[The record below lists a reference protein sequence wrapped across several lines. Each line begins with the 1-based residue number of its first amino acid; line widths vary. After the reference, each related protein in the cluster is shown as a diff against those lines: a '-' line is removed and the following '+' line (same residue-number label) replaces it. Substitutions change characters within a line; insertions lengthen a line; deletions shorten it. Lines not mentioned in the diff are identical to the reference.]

1 MQFLLYLCRFIVLE
15 TEKMKGKNR
24 YMSKEKNLLLHWLG
38 VLFGICMTTSLFAHE
53 VRVFGYV
60 LDSDNRG
67 VDLAN
72 VYVEEKTVVGTT
84 TNQNGYYEFVVD
96 IQDTITL
103 VYSMIGYETIRQQLY
118 TTRNV
123 IGINVV
129 LPTNEEMLN
138 EITVQA
144 IQRQTNAMDRVDI
157 STARLM
163 PDATGGGIESLLITF
178 AGVSQ
183 NNEMSSQYNVR
194 GGSFDEN
201 SVYVNGLEV
210 HRPLLIRSGQQEGLS
225 FVNTDMVESV
235 DFSAGGFDA
244 KYGDKM
250 SSVLDIRYKRP
261 TAFESRLSMSLLG
274 ASAYIGWGNDKM
286 SQMHGIRYKTSRY
299 LLGTA
304 NTKGVYN
311 PNFVDYQTQMTW
323 HLGKRQEVRGERLE
337 VRGKRWDITLLG
349 NFSQNSYEF
358 APDSEEET
366 TGTMQQAIRKEI
378 DFEGQEKDMFRTAF
392 AALNLRHHVHSQLHF
407 NWDLSGFYTH
417 ESETFDIRSEFVLS
431 EQQPINM
438 DSIGTEQSNQT
449 GEQITSDNLNTEGVL
464 GTGVFHEHARNTL
477 QASMI
482 TLSHSGEWKSD
493 NNTLQWGVSG
503 QMELINDRISEW
515 EWRDSMGYSMPNL
528 PQEMALYYALKGT
541 SSMLNTRVQAYVQ
554 DSYRWHTNNGD
565 VLLTGGVRLNWWSFT
580 NEVLPSPRLSVTWM
594 PGWKRDFTFR
604 VATGVYYQAPFYK
617 ELRQVV
623 QDEGAV
629 NRIYL
634 NNKLKA
640 QRSFQLVMGTD
651 YYFRAWGRPFKF
663 TAEAYGKLIDRMESY
678 TVDNVRV
685 RYSGVNDSEGYT
697 LGLDLKLMG
706 ELVPGADSWISFSTM
721 RSRMRFV
728 EDKYDLGWIPTPQEQ
743 RYSLTLYFQDYIPQ
757 LPQYKVH
764 LKFIYSEGMPFGY
777 PRNEKLRYLGH
788 MSNYQRVD
796 IGASRVFSAA
806 TDKWMKKAKHI
817 DSWSVQLEV
826 FNLIDKRN
834 VNSYY
839 WVTDVKGQQW
849 KTPNTLTGRMFN
861 LKFDVLIK

>member
-1 MQFLLYLCRFIVLE
+1 MFNIRIYHIFAILVAIFINGSIVAQ
-15 TEKMKGKNR
+15 G
-24 YMSKEKNLLLHWLG
+24 
-38 VLFGICMTTSLFAHE
+38 HE

-60 LDSDNRG
+60 LDTDNRG
-67 VDLAN
+67 VELAN
-72 VYVEEKTVVGTT
+72 VYVEENTMIGTT
-84 TNQNGYYEFVVD
+84 TNQNGYYEFFVEVN
-96 IQDTITL
+96 DTITL

-129 LPTNEEMLN
+129 LPTNEELLN
-138 EITVQA
+138 EITVRG
-144 IQRQTNAMDRVDI
+144 IQRQTNTMDRVDI
-157 STARLM
+157 GAARLM

-183 NNEMSSQYNVR
+183 NNETSSQYNVR

-201 SVYVNGLEV
+201 SVYVNGIEV

-225 FVNTDMVESV
+225 FVNPDMVESV

-250 SSVLDIRYKRP
+250 SSVLDIQYKHP
-261 TAFESRLSMSLLG
+261 IQLESRLSMSLLG
-274 ASAYIGWGNDKM
+274 ANGYVGWGDSTR

-299 LLGTA
+299 LLGTMD
-304 NTKGVYN
+304 TKGEYQ

-323 HLGKRQEVRGERLE
+323 KAGKQR
-337 VRGKRWDITLLG
+337 RWDITLLG
-349 NFSQNSYEF
+349 NFSQNSYIF
-358 APDSEEET
+358 APDSSET
-366 TGTMQQAIRKEI
+366 ATGTLQQAIEKVI
-378 DFEGQEKDMFRTAF
+378 YFEGQEKDIFRTAF
-392 AALNLRHHVHSQLHF
+392 AALNISHKPNRNIQL
-407 NWDLSGFYTH
+407 NLDLSGFYTH
-417 ESETFDIRSEFVLS
+417 EKETFDIRSEYVLS
-431 EQQPINM
+431 EKPM
-438 DSIGTEQSNQT
+438 DTGGDGNQEENGNNNPM
-449 GEQITSDNLNTEGVL
+449 GEEITNGNLKNEGVL

-477 QASMI
+477 QAGMI
-482 TLSHSGEWKSD
+482 TMAHSGAWKSGE
-493 NNTLQWGVSG
+493 NNLQWGLSG
-503 QMELINDRISEW
+503 QVEMIKDRISEW

-528 PQEMALYYALKGT
+528 EKEMALYYALKGT
-541 SSMLNTRVQAYVQ
+541 ATMLNGRIQAYVQ
-554 DSYRWHTNNGD
+554 DSYRWYTENGD
-565 VLLTGGVRLNWWSFT
+565 VLLTGGIRLNWWSFT
-580 NEVLPSPRLSVTWM
+580 NEILPSPRVSVAWM

-604 VATGVYYQAPFYK
+604 VATGLYYQAPFYK

-623 QDEGAV
+623 QDDGAV

-634 NNKLKA
+634 NNRLKA
-640 QRSFQLVMGTD
+640 QRSWQLVMGTD

-685 RYSGVNDSEGYT
+685 RYSGINDSKGYT

-728 EDKYDLGWIPTPQEQ
+728 DDKYELGWIPTPQEQ
-743 RYSLTLYFQDYIPQ
+743 RYNLTIYFQDYLPQ

-764 LKFIYSEGMPFGY
+764 LKLIYSEGMPYGY
-777 PRNEKLRYLGH
+777 PRNEKLRYIGH
-788 MSNYQRVD
+788 MDDYQRID

-806 TDKWMKKAKHI
+806 TDKWMKKSKHV

-826 FNLIDKRN
+826 FNLIGQPN

-839 WVTDVKGQQW
+839 WTTDATGQQW
-849 KTPNTLTGRMFN
+849 STPNTLTGRMFN
-861 LKFDVLIK
+861 LKFDVMIK

>member
-1 MQFLLYLCRFIVLE
+1 MFNI
-15 TEKMKGKNR
+15 KR
-24 YMSKEKNLLLHWLG
+24 YHIFAL
-38 VLFGICMTTSLFAHE
+38 LFAIFINSNMIAQGHE

-60 LDSDNRG
+60 LDTDNRG
-67 VDLAN
+67 VELAN
-72 VYVEEKTVVGTT
+72 VYVEENTMIGTT
-84 TNQNGYYEFVVD
+84 TNQNGYYEFFVEVN
-96 IQDTITL
+96 DTITL

-129 LPTNEEMLN
+129 LPTNEELLN
-138 EITVQA
+138 EITVRG
-144 IQRQTNAMDRVDI
+144 IQRQTNTMDRVDI
-157 STARLM
+157 GAARLM

-183 NNEMSSQYNVR
+183 NNETSSQYNVR

-201 SVYVNGLEV
+201 SVYVNGIEV

-225 FVNTDMVESV
+225 FVNPDMVESV

-250 SSVLDIRYKRP
+250 SSVLDIQYKRP
-261 TAFESRLSMSLLG
+261 TQLESRLSMSLLG
-274 ASAYIGWGNDKM
+274 ANGYVGWGDSTR

-299 LLGTA
+299 LLGTMD
-304 NTKGVYN
+304 TKGEYQ

-323 HLGKRQEVRGERLE
+323 KAGKQR
-337 VRGKRWDITLLG
+337 RWDITLLG
-349 NFSQNSYEF
+349 NFSQNSYIF
-358 APDSEEET
+358 APDSSET
-366 TGTMQQAIRKEI
+366 ATGTLQQTIEKVI
-378 DFEGQEKDMFRTAF
+378 YFEGQEKDIFRTAF
-392 AALNLRHHVHSQLHF
+392 AALNISHKPNRNIQL
-407 NWDLSGFYTH
+407 NLDLSGFYTH
-417 ESETFDIRSEFVLS
+417 EKETFDIRSEYVLS
-431 EQQPINM
+431 EKPM
-438 DSIGTEQSNQT
+438 DTGGDGNQEENGSNNPM
-449 GEQITSDNLNTEGVL
+449 GEEITNGNLKNEGVL

-477 QASMI
+477 QAGMI
-482 TLSHSGEWKSD
+482 TLAHSGAWKNGE
-493 NNTLQWGVSG
+493 NNLQWGLSG
-503 QMELINDRISEW
+503 QVEMINDRISEW

-528 PQEMALYYALKGT
+528 EKEMALYYALKGT
-541 SSMLNTRVQAYVQ
+541 STMLNGRIQAYVQ
-554 DSYRWHTNNGD
+554 DSYRWYTENGD
-565 VLLTGGVRLNWWSFT
+565 VLLTGGIRLNWWSFT
-580 NEVLPSPRLSVTWM
+580 NEILPSPRVSVAWM

-604 VATGVYYQAPFYK
+604 VATGLYYQAPFYK

-623 QDEGAV
+623 QDDGAV

-634 NNKLKA
+634 NNRLKA
-640 QRSFQLVMGTD
+640 QRSWQLVMGTD

-685 RYSGVNDSEGYT
+685 RYSGINDSKGYT

-728 EDKYDLGWIPTPQEQ
+728 DDKYELGWIPTPQEQ
-743 RYSLTLYFQDYIPQ
+743 RYNLTIYFQDYLPQ

-764 LKFIYSEGMPFGY
+764 LKLIYSEGMPYGY
-777 PRNEKLRYLGH
+777 PRNEKLRYIGH
-788 MSNYQRVD
+788 MDDYQRID

-806 TDKWMKKAKHI
+806 TDKWMKKSKHV

-826 FNLIDKRN
+826 FNLIGQPN

-839 WVTDVKGQQW
+839 WTTDATGQQW
-849 KTPNTLTGRMFN
+849 STPNTLTGRMFN
-861 LKFDVLIK
+861 LKFDVMIK

>member
-1 MQFLLYLCRFIVLE
+1 MFNIRIQHIFAILVAIFINGSIVAQ
-15 TEKMKGKNR
+15 G
-24 YMSKEKNLLLHWLG
+24 
-38 VLFGICMTTSLFAHE
+38 HE

-67 VDLAN
+67 VELAN
-72 VYVEEKTVVGTT
+72 VYVEENTMIGTT
-84 TNQNGYYEFVVD
+84 TNQNGYYEFFVEVK
-96 IQDTITL
+96 DTITL
-103 VYSMIGYETIRQQLY
+103 VYSMIGYETIRQQLF
-118 TTRNV
+118 TTRSV

-138 EITVQA
+138 EITVRG
-144 IQRQTNAMDRVDI
+144 IQRQTNTMDRVDI
-157 STARLM
+157 GAARLM

-225 FVNTDMVESV
+225 FVNPDMVESV

-261 TAFESRLSMSLLG
+261 TQLESRLSMGLLG
-274 ASAYIGWGNDKM
+274 ASGYVGWGDSTK

-299 LLGTA
+299 LLGTMD
-304 NTKGVYN
+304 TKGEYH

-323 HLGKRQEVRGERLE
+323 KAGKQR
-337 VRGKRWDITLLG
+337 RWDITLLG
-349 NFSQNSYEF
+349 NFSQNSYLF
-358 APDSEEET
+358 APDSSKT
-366 TGTMQQAIRKEI
+366 ANGTLQQSIEKVI
-378 DFEGQEKDMFRTAF
+378 YFEGQEKDIFRTAF
-392 AALNLRHHVHSQLHF
+392 AALNISHKPNRNMQL
-407 NWDLSGFYTH
+407 NLDLSGFYTH
-417 ESETFDIRSEFVLS
+417 ETETFDIRSEYILS
-431 EQQPINM
+431 EKPM
-438 DSIGTEQSNQT
+438 DMNGEGDKEEQESNNPM
-449 GEQITSDNLNTEGVL
+449 GEEITNGNLKNEGVL

-477 QASMI
+477 QAGMI
-482 TLSHSGEWKSD
+482 TLAHSGAWKSGE
-493 NNTLQWGVSG
+493 NNLQWGLSG
-503 QMELINDRISEW
+503 QVEMINDRISEW

-528 PQEMALYYALKGT
+528 EKEMALYYALKGT
-541 SSMLNTRVQAYVQ
+541 STMLNGRIQAYVQ
-554 DSYRWHTNNGD
+554 DSYRWYTENGD

-580 NEVLPSPRLSVTWM
+580 NEILPSPRVSVAWM

-604 VATGVYYQAPFYK
+604 VATGLYYQAPFYK

-640 QRSFQLVMGTD
+640 QRSWQLVIGTD

-678 TVDNVRV
+678 TVDNVRI
-685 RYSGVNDSEGYT
+685 RYSGINDSEGYT

-721 RSRMRFV
+721 RSRMRFMD
-728 EDKYDLGWIPTPQEQ
+728 DKYELGWIPTPQEQ
-743 RYSLTLYFQDYIPQ
+743 RYNLTIYFQDYLPQ

-764 LKFIYSEGMPFGY
+764 LKFIYSEGMPYGY
-777 PRNEKLRYLGH
+777 PRNEKLRYIGH
-788 MSNYQRVD
+788 MDDYQRID
-796 IGASRVFSAA
+796 IGASRVFSTA
-806 TDKWMKKAKHI
+806 TDKWMKKAKHV

-826 FNLIDKRN
+826 FNLIGQPN

-839 WVTDVKGQQW
+839 WTTDATGQQW
-849 KTPNTLTGRMFN
+849 STPNTLTGRMFN
-861 LKFDVLIK
+861 LKFDVMIK

>member
-1 MQFLLYLCRFIVLE
+1 MFNIKRYHIFAILVAIFINGN
-15 TEKMKGKNR
+15 MIAQG
-24 YMSKEKNLLLHWLG
+24 
-38 VLFGICMTTSLFAHE
+38 HE

-60 LDSDNRG
+60 LDTDNRG
-67 VDLAN
+67 VELAN
-72 VYVEEKTVVGTT
+72 VYVEENTMIGTT
-84 TNQNGYYEFVVD
+84 TNQNGYYEFFVEVN
-96 IQDTITL
+96 DTITL

-129 LPTNEEMLN
+129 LPTNEELLN
-138 EITVQA
+138 EITVRG
-144 IQRQTNAMDRVDI
+144 IQRQTNTMDRVDI
-157 STARLM
+157 GAARLM

-183 NNEMSSQYNVR
+183 NNETSSQYNVR

-201 SVYVNGLEV
+201 SVYVNGIEV

-225 FVNTDMVESV
+225 FVNPDMVESV

-250 SSVLDIRYKRP
+250 SSVLDIQYKRP
-261 TAFESRLSMSLLG
+261 TQLESRLSMSLLG
-274 ASAYIGWGNDKM
+274 ANGYVGWGDSTR

-299 LLGTA
+299 LLGTMD
-304 NTKGVYN
+304 TKGEYQ

-323 HLGKRQEVRGERLE
+323 KAGKQR
-337 VRGKRWDITLLG
+337 RWDITLLG
-349 NFSQNSYEF
+349 NFSQNSYIF
-358 APDSEEET
+358 APDSSET
-366 TGTMQQAIRKEI
+366 ATGTLQQAIEKVI
-378 DFEGQEKDMFRTAF
+378 YFEGQEKDIFRTAF
-392 AALNLRHHVHSQLHF
+392 AALNISHKPNRNIQL
-407 NWDLSGFYTH
+407 NLDLSGFYTH
-417 ESETFDIRSEFVLS
+417 EKETFDIRSEYVLS
-431 EQQPINM
+431 EKPM
-438 DSIGTEQSNQT
+438 DTGGDGNQEENGNNNPM
-449 GEQITSDNLNTEGVL
+449 GEEITNGNLKNEGVL

-477 QASMI
+477 QAGMI
-482 TLSHSGEWKSD
+482 TMAHSGAWKNGE
-493 NNTLQWGVSG
+493 NNLQWGLSG
-503 QMELINDRISEW
+503 QVEMINDRISEW

-528 PQEMALYYALKGT
+528 EQEMALYYALKGT
-541 SSMLNTRVQAYVQ
+541 ATMLNGRIQAYVQ
-554 DSYRWHTNNGD
+554 DSYRWYTENGD

-580 NEVLPSPRLSVTWM
+580 NEILPSPRVSVAWM

-604 VATGVYYQAPFYK
+604 VATGLYYQAPFYK

-623 QDEGAV
+623 QDDGAV

-640 QRSFQLVMGTD
+640 QRSWQLVMGTD

-685 RYSGVNDSEGYT
+685 RYSGINDSKGYT

-728 EDKYDLGWIPTPQEQ
+728 DDKYELGWIPTPQEQ
-743 RYSLTLYFQDYIPQ
+743 RYNLTIYFQDYLPQ

-764 LKFIYSEGMPFGY
+764 LKFIYSEGMPYGY
-777 PRNEKLRYLGH
+777 PRNEKLRYIGH
-788 MSNYQRVD
+788 MDDYQRID

-806 TDKWMKKAKHI
+806 TDKWMKKSKHV

-826 FNLIDKRN
+826 FNLIGQPN

-839 WVTDVKGQQW
+839 WTTDATGQQW
-849 KTPNTLTGRMFN
+849 STPNTLTGRMFN
-861 LKFDVLIK
+861 LKFDVMIK

>member
-1 MQFLLYLCRFIVLE
+1 MFNIRIYHIFVILVAIFINGN
-15 TEKMKGKNR
+15 MIAQG
-24 YMSKEKNLLLHWLG
+24 
-38 VLFGICMTTSLFAHE
+38 HE

-60 LDSDNRG
+60 LDTDNRG
-67 VDLAN
+67 VELAN
-72 VYVEEKTVVGTT
+72 VYVEENTMIGTT
-84 TNQNGYYEFVVD
+84 TNQNGYYEFFVEVN
-96 IQDTITL
+96 DTITL

-129 LPTNEEMLN
+129 LPTNEELLN
-138 EITVQA
+138 EITVRG
-144 IQRQTNAMDRVDI
+144 IQRQTNTMDRVDI
-157 STARLM
+157 GAARLM

-183 NNEMSSQYNVR
+183 NNETSSQYNVR

-201 SVYVNGLEV
+201 SVYVNGIEV

-225 FVNTDMVESV
+225 FVNPDMVESV

-250 SSVLDIRYKRP
+250 SSVLDIQYKRP
-261 TAFESRLSMSLLG
+261 TQLESRLSMSLLG
-274 ASAYIGWGNDKM
+274 ANGYVGWGDSTR

-299 LLGTA
+299 LLGTMD
-304 NTKGVYN
+304 TKGEYQ

-323 HLGKRQEVRGERLE
+323 KAGKQR
-337 VRGKRWDITLLG
+337 RWDITLLG
-349 NFSQNSYEF
+349 NFSQNSYIF
-358 APDSEEET
+358 APDSSET
-366 TGTMQQAIRKEI
+366 ATGTLQQAIEKVI
-378 DFEGQEKDMFRTAF
+378 YFEGQEKDIFRTAF
-392 AALNLRHHVHSQLHF
+392 AALNISHKPNRNIQL
-407 NWDLSGFYTH
+407 NLDLSGFYTH
-417 ESETFDIRSEFVLS
+417 EKETFDIRSEYVLS
-431 EQQPINM
+431 EKPM
-438 DSIGTEQSNQT
+438 DTGGDGNQEENGSNNPM
-449 GEQITSDNLNTEGVL
+449 GEEITNGNLKNEGVL

-477 QASMI
+477 QAGMI
-482 TLSHSGEWKSD
+482 TMAHSGAWKNGE
-493 NNTLQWGVSG
+493 NNLQWGLSG
-503 QMELINDRISEW
+503 QVEMINDRISEW

-528 PQEMALYYALKGT
+528 EKEMALYYALKGT
-541 SSMLNTRVQAYVQ
+541 ATMLNGRIQAYVQ
-554 DSYRWHTNNGD
+554 DSYRWYTENGD
-565 VLLTGGVRLNWWSFT
+565 VLLTGGIRLNWWSFT
-580 NEVLPSPRLSVTWM
+580 NEILPSPRVSVAWM

-604 VATGVYYQAPFYK
+604 VATGLYYQAPFYK

-623 QDEGAV
+623 QDDGAV

-634 NNKLKA
+634 NNRLKA
-640 QRSFQLVMGTD
+640 QRSWQLVMGTD

-685 RYSGVNDSEGYT
+685 RYSGINDSKGYT

-728 EDKYDLGWIPTPQEQ
+728 DDKYELGWIPTPQEQ
-743 RYSLTLYFQDYIPQ
+743 RYNLTIYFQDYLPQ

-764 LKFIYSEGMPFGY
+764 LKLIYSEGMPYGY
-777 PRNEKLRYLGH
+777 PRNEKLRYIGH
-788 MSNYQRVD
+788 MDDYQRID

-806 TDKWMKKAKHI
+806 TDKWMKKSKHV

-826 FNLIDKRN
+826 FNLIGQPN

-839 WVTDVKGQQW
+839 WTTDATGQQW
-849 KTPNTLTGRMFN
+849 STPNTLTGRMFN
-861 LKFDVLIK
+861 LKFDVMIK

>member
-1 MQFLLYLCRFIVLE
+1 MFNIKRYHIFAILVAIFIN
-15 TEKMKGKNR
+15 GNIIAQ
-24 YMSKEKNLLLHWLG
+24 G
-38 VLFGICMTTSLFAHE
+38 HE

-60 LDSDNRG
+60 LDTDNRG
-67 VDLAN
+67 VELAN
-72 VYVEEKTVVGTT
+72 VYVEENTMIGTT
-84 TNQNGYYEFVVD
+84 TNQNGYYEFFVEVK
-96 IQDTITL
+96 DTITL

-129 LPTNEEMLN
+129 LPTNEELLN
-138 EITVQA
+138 EITVRG
-144 IQRQTNAMDRVDI
+144 IQRQTNTMDRVDI
-157 STARLM
+157 GAARLM

-183 NNEMSSQYNVR
+183 NNETSSQYNVR

-201 SVYVNGLEV
+201 SVYVNGIEV

-225 FVNTDMVESV
+225 FVNPDMVESV

-250 SSVLDIRYKRP
+250 SSVLDIQYKRP
-261 TAFESRLSMSLLG
+261 TQLESRLSMSLLG
-274 ASAYIGWGNDKM
+274 ANGYVGWGDSTR

-299 LLGTA
+299 LLGTMD
-304 NTKGVYN
+304 TKGEYQ

-323 HLGKRQEVRGERLE
+323 KAGKQR
-337 VRGKRWDITLLG
+337 RWDITLLG
-349 NFSQNSYEF
+349 NFSQNSYIF
-358 APDSEEET
+358 APDSSET
-366 TGTMQQAIRKEI
+366 ATGTLQQAIEKVI
-378 DFEGQEKDMFRTAF
+378 YFEGQEKDIFRTAF
-392 AALNLRHHVHSQLHF
+392 AALNISHKPNRNIQL
-407 NWDLSGFYTH
+407 NLDLSGFYTH
-417 ESETFDIRSEFVLS
+417 EKETFDIRSEYVLS
-431 EQQPINM
+431 EKPM
-438 DSIGTEQSNQT
+438 DTGGDGNQEENGNNNPM
-449 GEQITSDNLNTEGVL
+449 GEEITNGNLKNEGVL

-477 QASMI
+477 QAGMI
-482 TLSHSGEWKSD
+482 TLAHSGAWKSGE
-493 NNTLQWGVSG
+493 NNLQWGLSG
-503 QMELINDRISEW
+503 QVEMINDRISEW

-528 PQEMALYYALKGT
+528 EKEMALYYALKGT
-541 SSMLNTRVQAYVQ
+541 STMLNGRIQAYVQ
-554 DSYRWHTNNGD
+554 DSYRWYTENGD

-580 NEVLPSPRLSVTWM
+580 NEILPSPRLSIAWM

-604 VATGVYYQAPFYK
+604 VATGLYYQAPFYK

-623 QDEGAV
+623 QDDGAV

-634 NNKLKA
+634 NNRLKA
-640 QRSFQLVMGTD
+640 QRSWQLVIGTD

-685 RYSGVNDSEGYT
+685 RYSGVNDSKGYT
-697 LGLDLKLMG
+697 IGLDLKLMG
-706 ELVPGADSWISFSTM
+706 ELVPGVDSWISFSTM

-728 EDKYDLGWIPTPQEQ
+728 DDKYELGWIPTPQEQ
-743 RYSLTLYFQDYIPQ
+743 RYNLTIYFQDYLPQ

-764 LKFIYSEGMPFGY
+764 LKFIYSEGMPYGY
-777 PRNEKLRYLGH
+777 PRNEKLRYIGH
-788 MSNYQRVD
+788 MDDYQRID

-806 TDKWMKKAKHI
+806 TDKWMKKSKHV

-826 FNLIDKRN
+826 FNLIGKPN

-839 WVTDVKGQQW
+839 WVTDAKGQQW
-849 KTPNTLTGRMFN
+849 STPNTLTGRMFN
-861 LKFDVLIK
+861 LKFDVMIK

>member
-1 MQFLLYLCRFIVLE
+1 MFNIKRYHIFALLVAIFINGN
-15 TEKMKGKNR
+15 MIAQG
-24 YMSKEKNLLLHWLG
+24 
-38 VLFGICMTTSLFAHE
+38 HE

-60 LDSDNRG
+60 LDTDNRG
-67 VDLAN
+67 VELAN
-72 VYVEEKTVVGTT
+72 VYVEENTMIGTT
-84 TNQNGYYEFVVD
+84 TNQNGYYEFFVEVK
-96 IQDTITL
+96 DTITL

-129 LPTNEEMLN
+129 LPTNEELLN
-138 EITVQA
+138 EITVRG
-144 IQRQTNAMDRVDI
+144 IQRQTNTMDRVDI
-157 STARLM
+157 GAARLM

-183 NNEMSSQYNVR
+183 NNETSSQYNVR

-201 SVYVNGLEV
+201 SVYVNGIEV

-225 FVNTDMVESV
+225 FVNPDMVESV

-250 SSVLDIRYKRP
+250 SSVLDIQYKHP
-261 TAFESRLSMSLLG
+261 IQLESRLSMSLLG
-274 ASAYIGWGNDKM
+274 ANGYVGWGDSTR

-299 LLGTA
+299 LLGTMD
-304 NTKGVYN
+304 TKGEYQ

-323 HLGKRQEVRGERLE
+323 KAGKQR
-337 VRGKRWDITLLG
+337 RWDITLLG
-349 NFSQNSYEF
+349 NFSQNSYIF
-358 APDSEEET
+358 APDSSET
-366 TGTMQQAIRKEI
+366 ATGTLQQAIEKVI
-378 DFEGQEKDMFRTAF
+378 YFEGQEKDIFRTAF
-392 AALNLRHHVHSQLHF
+392 AALNISHKPNRNIQL
-407 NWDLSGFYTH
+407 NLDLSGFYTH
-417 ESETFDIRSEFVLS
+417 EKETFDIRSEYVLS
-431 EQQPINM
+431 EKPM
-438 DSIGTEQSNQT
+438 DTGGDGNQEENGNNNPM
-449 GEQITSDNLNTEGVL
+449 GEEITNGNLKNEGVL

-477 QASMI
+477 QAGMI
-482 TLSHSGEWKSD
+482 TLAHSGAWKNGE
-493 NNTLQWGVSG
+493 NNMQWGLSG
-503 QMELINDRISEW
+503 QVEMINDRISEW

-528 PQEMALYYALKGT
+528 EQEMALYYALKGT
-541 SSMLNTRVQAYVQ
+541 ATMLNGRIQAYVQ
-554 DSYRWHTNNGD
+554 DSYRWYTENGD

-580 NEVLPSPRLSVTWM
+580 NEILPSPRVSVAWM

-604 VATGVYYQAPFYK
+604 VATGLYYQAPFYK

-623 QDEGAV
+623 QDDGAV

-640 QRSFQLVMGTD
+640 QRSWQLVIGTD

-685 RYSGVNDSEGYT
+685 RYSGINDSKGYT

-728 EDKYDLGWIPTPQEQ
+728 DDKYELGWIPTPQEQ
-743 RYSLTLYFQDYIPQ
+743 RYNLTIYFQDYLPQ

-764 LKFIYSEGMPFGY
+764 LKFIYSEGMPYGY
-777 PRNEKLRYLGH
+777 PRNEKLRYIGH
-788 MSNYQRVD
+788 MDDYQRID

-806 TDKWMKKAKHI
+806 TDKWMKKSKHV

-826 FNLIDKRN
+826 FNLIGQPN

-839 WVTDVKGQQW
+839 WTTDATGQQW
-849 KTPNTLTGRMFN
+849 STPNTLTGRMFN
-861 LKFDVLIK
+861 LKFDVMIK

>member
-1 MQFLLYLCRFIVLE
+1 MFNIKRYHIFALLVAIFINGN
-15 TEKMKGKNR
+15 MIAQG
-24 YMSKEKNLLLHWLG
+24 
-38 VLFGICMTTSLFAHE
+38 HE

-60 LDSDNRG
+60 LDTDNRG
-67 VDLAN
+67 VELAN
-72 VYVEEKTVVGTT
+72 VYVEENTMIGTT
-84 TNQNGYYEFVVD
+84 TNQNGYYEFFVEVS
-96 IQDTITL
+96 DTITL

-129 LPTNEEMLN
+129 LPTNEELLN
-138 EITVQA
+138 EITVRG
-144 IQRQTNAMDRVDI
+144 IQRQTNTMDRVDI
-157 STARLM
+157 GAARLM

-183 NNEMSSQYNVR
+183 NNETSSQYNVR

-201 SVYVNGLEV
+201 SVYVNGIEV

-225 FVNTDMVESV
+225 FVNPDMVESV

-250 SSVLDIRYKRP
+250 SSVLDIQYKRP
-261 TAFESRLSMSLLG
+261 TQLESRLSMSLLG
-274 ASAYIGWGNDKM
+274 ANGYVGWGDSTR

-299 LLGTA
+299 LLGTMD
-304 NTKGVYN
+304 TKGEYQ

-323 HLGKRQEVRGERLE
+323 KAGKQR
-337 VRGKRWDITLLG
+337 RWDITLLG
-349 NFSQNSYEF
+349 NFSQNSYIF
-358 APDSEEET
+358 APDSSET
-366 TGTMQQAIRKEI
+366 ATGTLQQAIEKVI
-378 DFEGQEKDMFRTAF
+378 YFEGQEKDIFRTAF
-392 AALNLRHHVHSQLHF
+392 AALNISHKPNRNIQL
-407 NWDLSGFYTH
+407 NLDLSGFYTH
-417 ESETFDIRSEFVLS
+417 EKETFDIRSEYVLS
-431 EQQPINM
+431 EKPM
-438 DSIGTEQSNQT
+438 DTGGDGNQEENESNNPM
-449 GEQITSDNLNTEGVL
+449 GEEITNGNLKNEGVL

-477 QASMI
+477 QAGMI
-482 TLSHSGEWKSD
+482 TMAHSGAWKNGE
-493 NNTLQWGVSG
+493 NNLQWGLSG
-503 QMELINDRISEW
+503 QVEMINDRISEW

-528 PQEMALYYALKGT
+528 EQEMALYYALKGT
-541 SSMLNTRVQAYVQ
+541 ATMLNGRIQAYVQ
-554 DSYRWHTNNGD
+554 DSYRWYTENGD
-565 VLLTGGVRLNWWSFT
+565 VLLTGGIRLNWWSFT
-580 NEVLPSPRLSVTWM
+580 NEILPSPRLSIAWM

-604 VATGVYYQAPFYK
+604 VATGLYYQAPFYK

-623 QDEGAV
+623 QDDGAV

-640 QRSFQLVMGTD
+640 QRSWQLVIGTD

-685 RYSGVNDSEGYT
+685 RYSGINDSKGYT

-728 EDKYDLGWIPTPQEQ
+728 DDKYELGWIPTPQEQ
-743 RYSLTLYFQDYIPQ
+743 RYNLTIYFQDYLPQ

-764 LKFIYSEGMPFGY
+764 LKLIYSEGMPYGY
-777 PRNEKLRYLGH
+777 PRNEKLRYIGH
-788 MSNYQRVD
+788 MDDYQRID

-806 TDKWMKKAKHI
+806 TDKWMKKSKHV

-826 FNLIDKRN
+826 FNLIGQPN

-839 WVTDVKGQQW
+839 WTTDATGQQW
-849 KTPNTLTGRMFN
+849 STPNTLTGRMFN
-861 LKFDVLIK
+861 LKFDVMIK

>member
-1 MQFLLYLCRFIVLE
+1 MFNIKRYHIFAILVAIFIN
-15 TEKMKGKNR
+15 GNIIAQ
-24 YMSKEKNLLLHWLG
+24 G
-38 VLFGICMTTSLFAHE
+38 HE

-60 LDSDNRG
+60 LDTDNRG
-67 VDLAN
+67 VELAN
-72 VYVEEKTVVGTT
+72 VYVEENTMIGTT
-84 TNQNGYYEFVVD
+84 TNQNGYYEFFVEVN
-96 IQDTITL
+96 DTITL

-129 LPTNEEMLN
+129 LPTNEELLN
-138 EITVQA
+138 EITVRG
-144 IQRQTNAMDRVDI
+144 IQRQTNTMDRVDI
-157 STARLM
+157 GAARLM

-183 NNEMSSQYNVR
+183 NNETSSQYNVR

-201 SVYVNGLEV
+201 SVYVNGIEV

-225 FVNTDMVESV
+225 FVNPDMVESV

-250 SSVLDIRYKRP
+250 SSVLDIQYKRP
-261 TAFESRLSMSLLG
+261 TQLESRLSMSLLG
-274 ASAYIGWGNDKM
+274 ANGYVGWGDSTR

-299 LLGTA
+299 LLGTMD
-304 NTKGVYN
+304 TKGEYQ

-323 HLGKRQEVRGERLE
+323 KAGKQR
-337 VRGKRWDITLLG
+337 RWDITLLG
-349 NFSQNSYEF
+349 NFSQNSYIF
-358 APDSEEET
+358 APDSSET
-366 TGTMQQAIRKEI
+366 ATGTLQQAIEKVI
-378 DFEGQEKDMFRTAF
+378 YFEGQEKDIFRTAF
-392 AALNLRHHVHSQLHF
+392 AALNISHKPNRNIQL
-407 NWDLSGFYTH
+407 NLDLSGFYTH
-417 ESETFDIRSEFVLS
+417 EKETFDIRSEYVLS
-431 EQQPINM
+431 EKPM
-438 DSIGTEQSNQT
+438 DTGGDGNQEENGSNNPM
-449 GEQITSDNLNTEGVL
+449 GEEITNGNLKNEGVL

-477 QASMI
+477 QAGMI
-482 TLSHSGEWKSD
+482 TMAHSGAWKNGE
-493 NNTLQWGVSG
+493 NNLQWGLSG
-503 QMELINDRISEW
+503 QVEMINDRISEW

-528 PQEMALYYALKGT
+528 EQEMALYYALKGT
-541 SSMLNTRVQAYVQ
+541 ATMLNGRIQAYVQ
-554 DSYRWHTNNGD
+554 DSYRWYTENGD

-580 NEVLPSPRLSVTWM
+580 NEILPSPRLSIAWM

-604 VATGVYYQAPFYK
+604 VATGLYYQAPFYK

-623 QDEGAV
+623 QDDGAV

-634 NNKLKA
+634 NNRLKA
-640 QRSFQLVMGTD
+640 QRSWQLVMGTD

-685 RYSGVNDSEGYT
+685 RYSGINDSKGYT

-728 EDKYDLGWIPTPQEQ
+728 DDKYELGWIPTPQEQ
-743 RYSLTLYFQDYIPQ
+743 RYNLTIYFQDYLPQ

-764 LKFIYSEGMPFGY
+764 LKLIYSEGMPYGY
-777 PRNEKLRYLGH
+777 PRNEKLRYIGH
-788 MSNYQRVD
+788 MDDYQRID

-806 TDKWMKKAKHI
+806 TDKWMKKSKHV

-826 FNLIDKRN
+826 FNLIGQPN

-839 WVTDVKGQQW
+839 WTTDATGQQW
-849 KTPNTLTGRMFN
+849 STPNTLTGRMFN
-861 LKFDVLIK
+861 LKFDVMIK

>member
-1 MQFLLYLCRFIVLE
+1 MFNIKRYHIFTILVAIFIN
-15 TEKMKGKNR
+15 GNIIAQ
-24 YMSKEKNLLLHWLG
+24 G
-38 VLFGICMTTSLFAHE
+38 HE

-60 LDSDNRG
+60 LDTDNRG
-67 VDLAN
+67 VELAN
-72 VYVEEKTVVGTT
+72 VYVEENTMIGTT
-84 TNQNGYYEFVVD
+84 TNQNGYYEFFVEVN
-96 IQDTITL
+96 DTITL

-129 LPTNEEMLN
+129 LPTNEELLN
-138 EITVQA
+138 EITVRG
-144 IQRQTNAMDRVDI
+144 IQRQTNTMDRVDI
-157 STARLM
+157 GAARLM

-183 NNEMSSQYNVR
+183 NNETSSQYNVR

-201 SVYVNGLEV
+201 SVYVNGIEV

-225 FVNTDMVESV
+225 FVNPDMVESV

-250 SSVLDIRYKRP
+250 SSVLDIQYKRP
-261 TAFESRLSMSLLG
+261 TQLESRLSMSLLG
-274 ASAYIGWGNDKM
+274 ANGYVGWGDSTR

-299 LLGTA
+299 LLGTMD
-304 NTKGVYN
+304 TKGEYQ

-323 HLGKRQEVRGERLE
+323 KAGKQR
-337 VRGKRWDITLLG
+337 RWDITLLG
-349 NFSQNSYEF
+349 NFSQNSYIF
-358 APDSEEET
+358 APDSSET
-366 TGTMQQAIRKEI
+366 ATGTLQQTIEKVI
-378 DFEGQEKDMFRTAF
+378 YFEGQEKDIFRTAF
-392 AALNLRHHVHSQLHF
+392 AALNISHKPNRNIQL
-407 NWDLSGFYTH
+407 NLDLSGFYTH
-417 ESETFDIRSEFVLS
+417 EKETFDIRSEYVLS
-431 EQQPINM
+431 EKPM
-438 DSIGTEQSNQT
+438 DTGGDGNQEENGSNNPM
-449 GEQITSDNLNTEGVL
+449 GEEITNGNLKNEGVL

-477 QASMI
+477 QAGMI
-482 TLSHSGEWKSD
+482 TLAHSGAWKNGE
-493 NNTLQWGVSG
+493 NNLQWGLSG
-503 QMELINDRISEW
+503 QVEMINDRISEW

-528 PQEMALYYALKGT
+528 EKEMALYYALKGT
-541 SSMLNTRVQAYVQ
+541 STMLNGRIQAYVQ
-554 DSYRWHTNNGD
+554 DSYRWYTENGD
-565 VLLTGGVRLNWWSFT
+565 VLLTGGIRLNWWSFT
-580 NEVLPSPRLSVTWM
+580 NEILPSPRVSVAWM

-604 VATGVYYQAPFYK
+604 VATGLYYQAPFYK

-623 QDEGAV
+623 QDDGAV

-640 QRSFQLVMGTD
+640 QRSWQLVMGTD

-685 RYSGVNDSEGYT
+685 RYSGINDSKGYT

-728 EDKYDLGWIPTPQEQ
+728 DDKYELGWIPTPQEQ
-743 RYSLTLYFQDYIPQ
+743 RYNLTIYFQDYLPQ

-764 LKFIYSEGMPFGY
+764 LKFIYSEGMPYGY
-777 PRNEKLRYLGH
+777 PRNEKLRYIGH
-788 MSNYQRVD
+788 MDDYQRID

-806 TDKWMKKAKHI
+806 TDKWMKKSKHV

-826 FNLIDKRN
+826 FNLIGQPN

-839 WVTDVKGQQW
+839 WTTDATGQQW
-849 KTPNTLTGRMFN
+849 STPNTLTGRMFN
-861 LKFDVLIK
+861 LKFDVMIK